1 MSTETTIAAA
11 PPPTMPGGA
20 GPHGRLRDIATA
32 AGRRLGLGVI
42 TLWGA
47 VTLVF
52 VLEHLSGDPAELL
65 TPPTAPP
72 SERAQIAR
80 QLGLDH
86 PFFAQYWHYLTQV
99 VQGNFGTSFSF
110 HQSAASL
117 VLGRAPATLELAAAA
132 MVIAVAAGVPLGLLA
147 AFRNDR
153 PGARVLSS
161 GMVLGQ
167 AVPPF
172 LIAPLLIAYVGVRWH
187 LTPVSGRAGFTSLI
201 LPAVSLSL
209 FQVSVLFRITRGA
222 ALKAL
227 SDNYVEFARAKGAR
241 KLRLAWQH
249 VLPNTLLPL
258 MTVAALALA
267 TLIGGSV
274 IVETIFNWPG
284 IGYLL
289 IQAVQIRDFPIV
301 SAVTVIFATAYIVLN
316 MIVDILY
323 AVVDPRSA
331 GAPQ

>member
-1 MSTETTIAAA
+1 MSVGDTVAAA
-11 PPPTMPGGA
+11 PPPTLPTSVGGR
-20 GPHGRLRDIATA
+20 GGLRRGGLAV
-32 AGRRLGLGVI
+32 GRRIAMGIV

-47 VTLVF
+47 LTIVF
-52 VLEHLSGDPAELL
+52 ILEHLSGDPAELL
-65 TPPTAPP
+65 TPPTAPV
-72 SERAQIAR
+72 SERAAIAR
-80 QLGLDH
+80 QLGLDQ
-86 PFFAQYWHYLTQV
+86 PFFVQYWHYLVQAA
-99 VQGNFGTSFSF
+99 QGNFGNSFSF
-110 HQSAASL
+110 HQSATSL
-117 VLGRAPATLELAAAA
+117 VLGRAPATLELAGSA
-132 MVIAVAAGVPLGLLA
+132 MLIALVVGVPLGMLA
-147 AFRNDR
+147 AFRNGR
-153 PGARVLSS
+153 PGTQALGSA
-161 GMVLGQ
+161 MVLGQ

-172 LIAPLLIAYVGVRWH
+172 LIAPLLIAFVGVRWH
-187 LTPVSGRAGFTSLI
+187 LTPVSGEDGFSSLI
-201 LPAVSLSL
+201 LPAISLAL

-227 SDNYVEFARAKGAR
+227 NDNYVEFARAKGAR

-249 VLPNTLLPL
+249 VLPNSLPPL

-289 IQAVQIRDFPIV
+289 IQAVQDRDFPVV
-301 SAVTVIFATAYIVLN
+301 SAVTVIFALAYIVLN
-316 MIVDILY
+316 TIVDILY

>member
-1 MSTETTIAAA
+1 MSAETTIAAVPPLA
-11 PPPTMPGGA
+11 PSPSASGRA
-20 GPHGRLRDIATA
+20 RLRRIGIA
-32 AGRRLGLGVI
+32 AGRRLGMGIV

-47 VTLVF
+47 VTIVF

-65 TPPTAPP
+65 TPPTAPI
-72 SERAQIAR
+72 SERAAIAR
-80 QLGLDH
+80 QLGLDR
-86 PFFAQYWHYLTQV
+86 PFLTQYWHYITQAAE
-99 VQGNFGTSFSF
+99 GNFGNSFSF
-110 HQSAASL
+110 HQPATQL
-117 VLGRAPATLELAAAA
+117 VLSHASATLELAASA
-132 MVIAVAAGVPLGLLA
+132 MLIAVVVGVPLGMLT
-147 AFRNDR
+147 AFRNEHR
-153 PGARVLSS
+153 GARALSS

-172 LIAPLLIAYVGVRWH
+172 LIAPLLIAFVGVRWH
-187 LTPVSGRAGFTSLI
+187 LTPVSGQDGFSSLI
-201 LPAVSLSL
+201 LPAVSLAL

-227 SDNYVEFARAKGAR
+227 NDNYVEFALAKGSR

-249 VLPNTLLPL
+249 VLPNSLPPL

-267 TLIGGSV
+267 NLIGGSV

-323 AVVDPRSA
+323 AVVDPRTA